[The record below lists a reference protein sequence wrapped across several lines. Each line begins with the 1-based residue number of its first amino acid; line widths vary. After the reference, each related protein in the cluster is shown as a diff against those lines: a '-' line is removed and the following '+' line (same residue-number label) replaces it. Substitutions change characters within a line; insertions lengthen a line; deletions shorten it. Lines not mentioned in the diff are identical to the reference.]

1 VMGYSFG
8 AATALRTAI
17 QHPGLVRRLVLVSQ
31 PCRRDGWYPES
42 LAGMDQMGSQLAE
55 PMKQSP
61 MYQIYSQVA
70 PRVQDWPVLL
80 DKTGDL
86 LRQDFDWSADIAKIT
101 APVMLVYGDADA
113 VRPAHIVEF
122 YGLLGGGLRDA
133 NWDGSARPVARL
145 AILPSHT
152 HYDIFASP
160 DHPLPGRTVASA
172 AGPARPV
179 SGARRLVTSSRSA
192 DRRAYQSTAA
202 EDRNRPGAR
211 TPAYQRCLL
220 HHLTRTSPASAPGQL
235 APDGNG
241 RRWDAGDH
249 RPSPLER
256 GVARTTHPLLR
267 TGRAPGSTLAY
278 RSISWRVACCLAC
291 CALAIA
297 WPYNCR

>member
-1 VMGYSFG
+1 
-8 AATALRTAI
+8 
-17 QHPGLVRRLVLVSQ
+17 
-31 PCRRDGWYPES
+31 
-42 LAGMDQMGSQLAE
+42 MDQMGSQLAE

-101 APVMLVYGDADA
+101 APVMLVYSDADA

-160 DHPLPGRTVASA
+160 DLAAAVIPYLDAPSLQPPAPL
-172 AGPARPV
+172 GP
-179 SGARRLVTSSRSA
+179 
-192 DRRAYQSTAA
+192 
-202 EDRNRPGAR
+202 
-211 TPAYQRCLL
+211 
-220 HHLTRTSPASAPGQL
+220 
-235 APDGNG
+235 
-241 RRWDAGDH
+241 
-249 RPSPLER
+249 
-256 GVARTTHPLLR
+256 
-267 TGRAPGSTLAY
+267 
-278 RSISWRVACCLAC
+278 
-291 CALAIA
+291 
-297 WPYNCR
+297 

>member
-1 VMGYSFG
+1 MSYPDVNGISLYYEEHGSGSPLILLHGGLGYQTLADDVAGLIGHLGLAQADVMGYSFG

-160 DHPLPGRTVASA
+160 DL
-172 AGPARPV
+172 
-179 SGARRLVTSSRSA
+179 
-192 DRRAYQSTAA
+192 TAA
-202 EDRNRPGAR
+202 IIPFLDAPSLQP
-211 TPAYQRCLL
+211 PA
-220 HHLTRTSPASAPGQL
+220 
-235 APDGNG
+235 
-241 RRWDAGDH
+241 
-249 RPSPLER
+249 PL
-256 GVARTTHPLLR
+256 GL
-267 TGRAPGSTLAY
+267 
-278 RSISWRVACCLAC
+278 
-291 CALAIA
+291 
-297 WPYNCR
+297 

>member
-1 VMGYSFG
+1 MSYPDVNGISLYYEEHGSGSPLILLHGGLGMGEMYAPILPLLAKDRRVITVDLQAHGHTADVGRPLRYQTLADDVAGLIGHLGLAQADVMGYSFG

-31 PCRRDGWYPES
+31 PCRREGWYPES

-160 DHPLPGRTVASA
+160 DL
-172 AGPARPV
+172 
-179 SGARRLVTSSRSA
+179 
-192 DRRAYQSTAA
+192 TAA
-202 EDRNRPGAR
+202 IIPFLDAPSLQP
-211 TPAYQRCLL
+211 PA
-220 HHLTRTSPASAPGQL
+220 
-235 APDGNG
+235 
-241 RRWDAGDH
+241 
-249 RPSPLER
+249 PL
-256 GVARTTHPLLR
+256 GL
-267 TGRAPGSTLAY
+267 
-278 RSISWRVACCLAC
+278 
-291 CALAIA
+291 
-297 WPYNCR
+297 